1 VTKVKEGE
9 RIKKGKI
16 VAELSSASYLA
27 DLEQT
32 KAALK
37 RAQEYYALLKKG
49 PREDSIRQA
58 KERVAQA
65 QAELELKEKE
75 LKRVSD
81 LHQKNLIASQELEKA
96 QTEHAVLS
104 KELEIAKSDFKIL
117 KNGTRPEELEMA
129 ASEIGELEAK
139 ANFLEAQI
147 SAFQIKSPISGV
159 VTSLGFEKKIPPSAN
174 SWGLSIANLDTML
187 VVIKAREKHLDILKE
202 GQNVKLKVK
211 SYPFSSF
218 WGRVTK
224 ISQKAEKDQAK
235 NVFRV
240 ICKIE
245 NQNHLLKPGMSGYAK
260 ICCGKRSIFNL
271 LTRRIVSYFRVEVWS
286 WW

>member
-9 RIKKGKI
+9 RIERGKI
-16 VAELSSASYLA
+16 VAELSSASYLS

-32 KAALK
+32 RAGLK
-37 RAQEYYALLKKG
+37 RAREYYALLKKG
-49 PREDSIRQA
+49 PREESVRQA
-58 KERVAQA
+58 KERVAQV
-65 QAELELKEKE
+65 QTELELKEKE
-75 LKRVSD
+75 LKRLSD

-96 QTEHAVLS
+96 QTEYAVLS
-104 KELEIAKSDFKIL
+104 RELKIAKSDLKIL

-129 ASEIGELEAK
+129 GAEIEELEAK

-147 SAFQIKSPISGV
+147 SASQIKSPISGV
-159 VTSLGFEKKIPPSAN
+159 VTSLSSETNFSPSI
-174 SWGLSIANLDTML
+174 SFWGLSIANLDTML
-187 VVIKAREKHLDILKE
+187 VVIKASEKHLDVLKE
-202 GQNVKLKVK
+202 EQNVKLKVK

-218 WGRVTK
+218 WGRVFN

-240 ICKIE
+240 TCKIKNE
-245 NQNHLLKPGMSGYAK
+245 DRLLKPGMSGYAK
-260 ICCGKRSIFNL
+260 IYCGKRSIFNL
-271 LTRRIVSYFRVEVWS
+271 LTRRIVSYLRVEVWS